1 MTARIVAMLY
11 CIIFLGLL
19 SGYRFKLSGARFSDT
34 SISNSDKHL
43 AVHSSPAAN
52 SVALSTQIVGQVLF
66 HLNSV
71 FVRHRVEMLEQL
83 RQQSDTVFPNQPR
96 RFVTVLMIFESMI
109 YR

>member
-1 MTARIVAMLY
+1 MLY
-11 CIIFLGLL
+11 CIIF
-19 SGYRFKLSGARFSDT
+19 SGFGPDYRVQLSGARFLDR
-34 SISNSDKHL
+34 SISNSGKHL
-43 AVHSSPAAN
+43 AVHSSSSAN

-96 RFVTVLMIFESMI
+96 RFVSVLVIFKSMI
-109 YR
+109 DR